1 MPCTATF
8 FASSSIPLKCFRGL
22 IGLSSTSVMSS
33 VASSIDGWGAVPFF
47 VSVVWVVMV
56 VSPSNRFV
64 YRFIIEVAGI
74 CKRRIPWVAGGR
86 CSRGARADRRR
97 FPAGRGGRARRRRLP
112 TRSMPL
118 RPTASSRRVELVVL
132 LFLLAVGGVVGLRRE
147 VLERLRVEIKE
158 LGRRARARLPFR
170 EIARPVSRLESELRV
185 AVLPVQIYREL
196 ARCRMGAFER
206 RRDAREHFEDRDAQ
220 VSVFFFGCA
229 GVRIRHTP
237 FITFSAY
244 QRSRATRTLMKHLP
258 RSHSMRGRY
267 SLSPVFSTCASTFL
281 NHAASSST

>member
-112 TRSMPL
+112 TPSMPL
-118 RPTASSRRVELVVL
+118 CPTPGSRRVQLVGL
-132 LFLLAVGGVVGLRRE
+132 LFLLALGGVGGPLPEMV
-147 VLERLRVEIKE
+147 ERLRVKIQK
-158 LGRRARARLPFR
+158 L
-170 EIARPVSRLESELRV
+170 
-185 AVLPVQIYREL
+185 
-196 ARCRMGAFER
+196 
-206 RRDAREHFEDRDAQ
+206 
-220 VSVFFFGCA
+220 
-229 GVRIRHTP
+229 
-237 FITFSAY
+237 
-244 QRSRATRTLMKHLP
+244 
-258 RSHSMRGRY
+258 
-267 SLSPVFSTCASTFL
+267 
-281 NHAASSST
+281 